1 MSGNKQIG
9 RLGEMDLVTR
19 AREIATAAHRG
30 QVDKAG
36 VPYIGHPERV
46 AAHAAAAGGD
56 ERVLAA
62 AWLHDVIE
70 DTATTP
76 DDLRAAG
83 FPEEVVAAVVAVTK
97 VAGEPTEAYFAR
109 VNADPLAVA
118 VKTADLADNTDPQR
132 LTQLE
137 HATRVR
143 LEAKYARARRLL
155 AAAR

>member
-1 MSGNKQIG
+1 
-9 RLGEMDLVTR
+9 MDLVTR

-30 QVDKAG
+30 QLDKAG
-36 VPYIGHPERV
+36 APYIGHPERV

-62 AWLHDVIE
+62 AWLHDVVE

-76 DDLRAAG
+76 DELRVAG

-97 VAGEPTEAYFAR
+97 VPGESAEAYFAR

-118 VKTADLADNTDPQR
+118 VKTADLADNTDPLR
-132 LTQLE
+132 LVLLE
-137 HATRVR
+137 HATRAR
-143 LEAKYARARRLL
+143 LQAKYARARQLL